1 MIHVLPLL
9 VKDLMCRDAVTIGGH
24 YTVREVARI
33 MVDFKID
40 ALMVIEKNEILG
52 ILTIRSILNS
62 TLDGYS
68 TDEISVGD
76 LVKDQSLIFVRPN
89 TSLDQAATLMK
100 ENDIKILPVVSNDLE
115 GFLYYEDLAEQR
127 PELFTKRN
135 PPNSTINYII

>member
-1 MIHVLPLL
+1 
-9 VKDLMCRDAVTIGGH
+9 
-24 YTVREVARI
+24 

-40 ALMVIEKNEILG
+40 ALMVIKKNEILG

-62 TLDGYS
+62 TLDGYN

-115 GFLYYEDLAEQR
+115 GFIYYEDLAEQR
-127 PELFTKRN
+127 PELFIKRN
-135 PPNSTINYII
+135 PSNSTINYII